1 MFASTFG
8 ESSAIASASSAYK
21 LSKLRTADPSAAAAA
36 AKNEDVFSNSDDDL
50 FNSVPLSATAA
61 VAAANGSVAALR
73 TSGDTL
79 LGATQMVSLLNRSS
93 SGEEAIIEEQQHQ
106 QGARIGG
113 SGNVPLKRQRIS
125 SLVDVNAGGGD
136 GGGAGRDGSV
146 ILNGR
151 REVTST
157 DYFEHFFSLPPHD
170 SLLAKRLSLM
180 GTNFQPRTLNI

>member
-21 LSKLRTADPSAAAAA
+21 LSKLRTADPSAAA

-180 GTNFQPRTLNI
+180 GTKFQTRTLNI